1 MDEVLINMEC
11 GILMRLGALLENI
24 RFLKAEI
31 INSFFIK
38 EGK

>member
-1 MDEVLINMEC
+1 VQNVNEF
-11 GILMRLGALLENI
+11 RGALLENT

-31 INSFFIK
+31 INSFIIE

>member
-1 MDEVLINMEC
+1 MQNVNEFFW
-11 GILMRLGALLENI
+11 GGALLENT

-31 INSFFIK
+31 INSFIIE